1 MHTSFIGMKFRNDTW
16 IAGGFPPISNHFD
29 GGKVADTLY
38 IEYVVG
44 MVIYV
49 RRWHDLPVI
58 GGNTY

>member
-1 MHTSFIGMKFRNDTW
+1 MKFRNDTW